1 MFEKIKKKFNAERFK
16 LTYKRLLRR
25 LKKYFSTNILFLTY
39 VITSVLISFLLR
51 YFTIGI
57 INDFKALLC
66 DLAVVLLLGSFG
78 YLINPKHQF
87 KYFFG
92 LNAFYTFLCILN
104 HIYYTFY
111 MSFVSVSLL
120 GTLSMLGEVSDSV
133 THKLKIIYFIYLL
146 APITLIIVNRLLSK
160 KKYHFTVGRYEKGK
174 KMFTRTSSV
183 SLLIVFFIIITLTN
197 QEGSRLVKQWNRDFI
212 VQRFG
217 LYFYTFNDLVQS
229 IQPSISPMFGYDS
242 SAKVFRDFYANK
254 DYTHEENDYTD
265 IFKGKNVIF
274 IHGESIQ
281 NYLIDLEIN
290 GIEIT
295 PNLNKIAHE
304 GLYFSSFYPQ
314 ISIGT
319 SSDTE
324 FTLSTGLLPSSSGT
338 VFVNYSNRNYET
350 IQKKFNSLGYYTF
363 SMHANAASYW
373 NRETMYKSLGYKK
386 FYAKDSFIVPSD
398 KNDENFIGLGLS
410 DKSFFNQVMPILTE
424 IRNSNKPFMGTV
436 ITLSNHSPFAD
447 VDKYGELD
455 FSITFEKPTGEYDAN
470 GIEIRETVTVPYLED
485 TEMGNYLK
493 SAHYAD
499 EALGEFF
506 EALKQSGMLEDT
518 IIVFYGDHESKL
530 GKKNLSL
537 LYNYDPMTG
546 DIKSEDDPTFVSF
559 DNYKYDLIKNTPLII
574 WDGSDSLKREV
585 TDVMGMWDVLPTIAN
600 MFGFDYKYAL
610 GNDIFSGNEKI
621 VVFPNGDVLTNK
633 GFYNNLREEY
643 IPLTEEPIDTLYI
656 ERIKEYADE
665 RLDVSKSIIVH
676 DLIDKEKDNL
686 ERVILNEK
694 EAEKNK

>member
-1 MFEKIKKKFNAERFK
+1 MFKKFNIERLK
-16 LTYKRLLRR
+16 VIYKRILRK

-39 VITSVLISFLLR
+39 VITSVFISFLLR
-51 YFTIGI
+51 YFTIGVV
-57 INDFKALLC
+57 NDLKAFLC
-66 DLAVVLLLGSFG
+66 DLVVVLLFGAFG
-78 YLINPKHQF
+78 YLIKPKHQF

-92 LNAFYTFLCILN
+92 LSVFYTFLCVLN

-133 THKLKIIYFIYLL
+133 THKLELIYFIYLL
-146 APITLIIVNRLLSK
+146 APITLIVVNRILSK
-160 KKYHFTVGRYEKGK
+160 RKYHLKVGRYERGK
-174 KMFTRTSSV
+174 RMFIRTSITGLCV
-183 SLLIVFFIIITLTN
+183 VFLIMLTLTN

-217 LYFYTFNDLVQS
+217 LYFYTANDLIQS

-242 SAKVFRDFYANK
+242 AAKTFRDFYATK
-254 DYTHEENDYTD
+254 DYTRDKNEYTN

-281 NYLIDLEIN
+281 NYLIDLEVN

-338 VFVNYSNRNYET
+338 VFVNYANRNYES
-350 IQKKFNSLGYYTF
+350 IQKKFKSLGYYTF
-363 SMHANAASYW
+363 SMHANQATYW
-373 NRETMYKSLGYKK
+373 NRETMYKSLGYDK
-386 FYAKDSFIVPSD
+386 FYAKDTFEVPLN
-398 KNDENFIGLGLS
+398 KEDENFIGLGLS
-410 DKSFFNQVMPILTE
+410 DKSFFKQIMPILEE
-424 IRNSNKPFMGTV
+424 IKLSDKPFMGTV

-447 VDKYGELD
+447 VDKYGNLD
-455 FSITFEKPTGEYDAN
+455 FSITFEKETGEYDSS
-470 GIEIRETVTVPYLED
+470 GTPIRETVTVPYLEN

-506 EALKQSGMLEDT
+506 EALKASGMFEDT
-518 IIVFYGDHESKL
+518 VIVFYGDHESKL

-537 LYNYDPMTG
+537 LYNYDPNTEE
-546 DIKSEDDPTFVSF
+546 IKSEDDPTFVSF

-574 WDGSDSLKREV
+574 WNGTDDLKREV
-585 TDVMGMWDVLPTIAN
+585 TDVMGMWDVMPTIAN

-610 GNDIFSGNEKI
+610 GNDIFSKNEKI

-633 GFYNNLREEY
+633 VFYNNLRDEY
-643 IPLTEEPIDTLYI
+643 IPLTEEPIDTQYI
-656 ERIKEYADE
+656 EHLKEYAE
-665 RLDVSKSIIVH
+665 VRLEVSKSIIVH

-694 EAEKNK
+694 EK

>member
-1 MFEKIKKKFNAERFK
+1 MFKDINKKFKVERLK
-16 LTYKRLLRR
+16 VAYKKLLRKIR
-25 LKKYFSTNILFLTY
+25 KYFSTNILFLTY
-39 VITSVLISFLLR
+39 LITSVFISFLLR

-57 INDFKALLC
+57 INDFKAIFC
-66 DLAVVLLLGSFG
+66 DLVVVMLLGSFG
-78 YLINPKHQF
+78 YLVKPKHQF
-87 KYFFG
+87 KYFLG
-92 LNAFYTFLCILN
+92 LSIFNTFLCILN

-133 THKLKIIYFIYLL
+133 TNKLEILYFIYLI
-146 APITLIIVNRLLSK
+146 APLMLIVVNRFLSK
-160 KKYHFTVGRYEKGK
+160 RKYHFIVGKYENGK
-174 KMFTRTSSV
+174 KMFIRTS
-183 SLLIVFFIIITLTN
+183 LLSFICLVFLLTTLSN
-197 QEGSRLVKQWNRDFI
+197 SEGSRLVKQWNRDFI

-217 LYFYTFNDLVQS
+217 LYFYTANDFIQS

-242 SAKVFRDFYANK
+242 AAKMFRDFYSDK
-254 DYTHEENDYTD
+254 DYTKDKNEYTD

-281 NYLIDLEIN
+281 NYLIDLAVN

-324 FTLSTGLLPSSSGT
+324 FTLSTSLLPSSSGT
-338 VFVNYSNRNYET
+338 VFVNYANRNYET
-350 IQKKFNSLGYYTF
+350 IQKKFKSLGYYTF

-373 NRETMYKSLGYKK
+373 NRETMYKSLGYDK
-386 FYAKDSFIVPSD
+386 FYAKDSFIVPED
-398 KNDENFIGLGLS
+398 TDDANFIGLGLS
-410 DKSFFNQVMPILTE
+410 DKSFFKQIMPILE
-424 IRNSNKPFMGTV
+424 ELRNSEQPFMGTV

-447 VDKYGELD
+447 VDKYGKLD
-455 FSITFEKPTGEYDAN
+455 FSITFEKGTGEFDNN
-470 GIEIRETVTVPYLED
+470 GVEIRETVTVPYLEN

-506 EALKQSGMLEDT
+506 EALKVSGMFEDT
-518 IIVFYGDHESKL
+518 VIVFYGDHESKL

-537 LYNYDPMTG
+537 LYNYDPMTES
-546 DIKSEDDPTFVSF
+546 IKSEDDPTFVSF

-574 WDGSDSLKREV
+574 WTGDDTLKREV
-585 TDVMGMWDVLPTIAN
+585 TDVMGMWDVMPTIAN

-610 GNDIFSGNEKI
+610 GNDIFSDNEKL

-633 GFYNNLREEY
+633 VFYNNLRDEY
-643 IPLTEEPIDTLYI
+643 IPLTEEPIDTQYI
-656 ERIKEYADE
+656 ERLKEYAE
-665 RLDVSKSIIVH
+665 VRLDVSKSIIVH
-676 DLIDKEKDNL
+676 DLIEKEENNL

-694 EAEKNK
+694 DK